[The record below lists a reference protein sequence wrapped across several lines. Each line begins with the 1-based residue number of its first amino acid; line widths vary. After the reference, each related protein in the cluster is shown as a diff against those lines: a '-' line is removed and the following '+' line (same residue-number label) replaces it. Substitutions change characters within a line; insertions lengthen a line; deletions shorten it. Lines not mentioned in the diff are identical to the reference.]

1 MSVLSAEDAGG
12 LAADLVR
19 MLKEREID
27 EAIDRIQQA
36 RIDSARQQFDKRA
49 EGVSELSHAI
59 ATLKRQREELRSEVD
74 AAPPDV
80 QLDVEHRLWPLVQ
93 NMFNDEIARLRAQ
106 KRRLSRG
113 R

>member
-27 EAIDRIQQA
+27 EAIERIQQA
-36 RIDSARQQFDKRA
+36 RIDSARAQYDKRA
-49 EGVSELSHAI
+49 KGVAELSGAI
-59 ATLKRQREELRSEVD
+59 ATLKRKRDELRGEID

-93 NMFNDEIARLRAQ
+93 SVFNNEIARLRAQ
-106 KRRLSRG
+106 KRCLSKG